1 MLWKLLKRPDAF
13 LNPKGDCFGSLLF
26 AFLNRMLCTGLQ
38 FLQPVFLQK
47 RIAVMVIMNKKHR
60 CGMDIFSKSFAGYV
74 LEFFVD
80 SAKMRLAIFG
90 INNLKR
96 GILMLLLFFLAWIIF
111 NGRVTLEIVL
121 FGIVISLAVFAFICK
136 FMDFSIQRER
146 NFYRR
151 LPQYLQYFYVL
162 IKEIISANL
171 TVCRMILT
179 RKETM
184 EPVLVRVHV
193 NLKTETARVILANSI
208 TLTPGTITVSMTGQE
223 LLVHC
228 LDKSLSEGME
238 DSVFV
243 KLLQKM
249 EREDA

>member
-1 MLWKLLKRPDAF
+1 
-13 LNPKGDCFGSLLF
+13 
-26 AFLNRMLCTGLQ
+26 
-38 FLQPVFLQK
+38 
-47 RIAVMVIMNKKHR
+47 
-60 CGMDIFSKSFAGYV
+60 
-74 LEFFVD
+74 
-80 SAKMRLAIFG
+80 
-90 INNLKR
+90 
-96 GILMLLLFFLAWIIF
+96 MLLLFFLAWIIF
-111 NGRVTLEIVL
+111 NGGVTLEIVL
-121 FGIVISLAVFAFICK
+121 FGVVISLAVFAFICK
-136 FMDFSIQRER
+136 FMDFSIQREM

-151 LPQYLQYFYVL
+151 LPWFARYGYLL

-179 RKETM
+179 RKETV
-184 EPVLVRVHV
+184 EPVIVRVHT

-208 TLTPGTITVSMTGQE
+208 TLTPGTITVSMTDRE

-249 EREDA
+249 EEGDA